1 MPEYDGYFRYAGLG
15 YLKLGECYVNNTN
28 QVVTIA
34 KLGLPGI
41 PPFAEGDY
49 LKVKMVA
56 KANLST
62 TDTKSIEFTL
72 AEFKDGNLN
81 VIDEWTR
88 VDLEPLETVEG
99 LKIGVDAFHIQCY
112 DQQVTIF
119 PNGKTTGRMM
129 ANAAQRQTVDC
140 VIIRDEQ
147 VFTSDST
154 ARVEYLATE
163 NSLVAQGDSVA
174 NLYTTGYSEGLLNNL
189 EATRKKIQD
198 YHKQLL
204 ANIVDA
210 DLNRLDSVVNYMALE
225 LKSLITR
232 QTTGNLKTVTGQLE
246 TAMVNRQEYL
256 RQNKRGDNKLTKLYD
271 EENARLASIQS
282 WRKAS
287 AADRD
292 GVVSF
297 YIDGYENDL
306 SPSALNALSIS
317 QVRAVLAGGALEN
330 TRQTLANGIYRI
342 VDQDRWYVAVLVE
355 GNTWTPV
362 VGQDN
367 YYLQLEGFDDLS
379 FTASV
384 HSVQKENDTTLA
396 VFEVHDPM
404 GPLIY
409 RRRGR
414 ALLSITLTG
423 LSVRTDALYNDNGQM
438 GVWVYD
444 VPGGTF
450 VPVEVLSTDGNIAM
464 IQPLVD
470 GALQLGQTVLIK

>member
-1 MPEYDGYFRYAGLG
+1 MRRKRVTGRF
-15 YLKLGECYVNNTN
+15 YLFLLALLV
-28 QVVTIA
+28 IA
-34 KLGLPGI
+34 FLILRPMLFPG
-41 PPFAEGDY
+41 
-49 LKVKMVA
+49 
-56 KANLST
+56 S
-62 TDTKSIEFTL
+62 
-72 AEFKDGNLN
+72 
-81 VIDEWTR
+81 R
-88 VDLEPLETVEG
+88 ETV
-99 LKIGVDAFHIQCY
+99 I
-112 DQQVTIF
+112 
-119 PNGKTTGRMM
+119 MM

-140 VIIRDEQ
+140 VIIRDEA

-154 ARVEYLATE
+154 ARVEYIAAE
-163 NSLVAQGDSVA
+163 DSLVAEGDNVA
-174 NLYTTGYSEGLLNNL
+174 NLYTTGYSEGLLDNL

-210 DLNRLDSVVNYMALE
+210 ELNKLDSVVNYMALE
-225 LKSLITR
+225 FKNLITR
-232 QTTGNLKTVTGQLE
+232 QTTGNLKTVTSQLE
-246 TAMVNRQEYL
+246 TAMVNRQDYL

-271 EENARLASIQS
+271 EENARLSSIQS
-282 WRKAS
+282 WRKVSTAEK
-287 AADRD
+287 D

-306 SPSALNALSIS
+306 TPAGLNTLSIAD
-317 QVRAVLAGGALEN
+317 VRAVLAGNNLDT
-330 TRQTLANGIYRI
+330 TRATRAGGIYRI
-342 VDQDRWYVAVLVE
+342 VDQDHWYVAVLAN

-367 YYLQLEGFDDLS
+367 YYMQLEGFDDLS

-384 HSVQKENDTTLA
+384 YSVQKENDTTLA
-396 VFEVHDPM
+396 VFEIKDPI

-409 RRRGR
+409 RRSGK
-414 ALLSITLTG
+414 AQFNIELTG
-423 LSVRTDALYNDNGQM
+423 LSVRVEALYNQNGQM

-450 VPVEVLSTDGNIAM
+450 VPVEVLSTDGTIAM